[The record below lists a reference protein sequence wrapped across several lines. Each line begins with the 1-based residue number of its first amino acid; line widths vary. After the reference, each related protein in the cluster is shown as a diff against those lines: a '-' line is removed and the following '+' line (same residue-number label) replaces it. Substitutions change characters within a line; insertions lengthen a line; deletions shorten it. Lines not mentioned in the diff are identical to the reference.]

1 MKISR
6 VGMLLVTVAALFSLT
21 GCGIVNKVR
30 ARNELNDGAKA
41 YKERR
46 FDVAEQHFSRALALD
61 STQSVTELF
70 LARTLHQQY
79 LAKRDSPENMKKAE
93 QAIDIYKKILTNKP
107 EDRASNDAVTNL
119 LLNLKGPEAQ
129 EEWVKQRAEDT
140 RVPGDQRAEAYTLLA
155 SKDYTCANEI
165 TEAAKETVQKGNEA
179 VFVFKKPANVEDFE
193 KAKQCTDAGIT
204 LIDKALQLDQNND
217 STWSYKASLLA
228 QKSRLAEM
236 DNNTADKD
244 RFTQESTVAKE
255 KFLALAEAKAK
266 KKEEEEARKK
276 AEEEAAK

>member
-6 VGMLLVTVAALFSLT
+6 VGMLLISAVALVSLS

-46 FDVAEQHFSRALALD
+46 FDIAEKHFSQAMALD
-61 STQSVTELF
+61 PTQKLTEVF

-79 LAKRDSPENMKKAE
+79 LGKRDTPENMRKAE
-93 QAIDIYKKILTNKP
+93 QAIEIYKKILADNP
-107 EDRASNDAVTNL
+107 NDRASNDAVTNL

-129 EEWVKQRAEDT
+129 DQWVQQRADDT
-140 RVPGDQRAEAYTLLA
+140 RVAGDQRAEAYTLLA
-155 SKDYTCANEI
+155 SKQYTCANEI
-165 TEAAKETVQKGNEA
+165 TETAKETVQKGNEA
-179 VFVFKKPANVEDFE
+179 IYTFKKPENAEDFE
-193 KAKQCTDAGIT
+193 KAKQCIAKGTE
-204 LIDKALQLDQNND
+204 LIDKALQLEQNND

-228 QKSRLAEM
+228 QQARIAEM
-236 DNNTADKD
+236 DGNAAEKD
-244 RFTQESTVAKE
+244 RLMKESGTAKE
-255 KFLALAEAKAK
+255 RFLALAQEKAK

-276 AEEEAAK
+276 AEEENK